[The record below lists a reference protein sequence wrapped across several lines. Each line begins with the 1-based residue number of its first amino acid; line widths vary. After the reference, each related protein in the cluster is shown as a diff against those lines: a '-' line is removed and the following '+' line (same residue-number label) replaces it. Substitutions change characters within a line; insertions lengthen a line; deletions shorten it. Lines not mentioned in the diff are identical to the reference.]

1 MPSDYGLPDRSC
13 AKEGCHRNIP
23 KTKNT
28 TARYCSAKHQRDA
41 ANARQRAKAKAES
54 PQLESTAKEIT
65 SVRKGTTYTKLV
77 DKGYAQMIVDSSMT
91 ASHAAELLGVT
102 TAGVARAMGAYRVS
116 LKLDEA
122 AALWTMDP
130 LCASFLPVAGIAA
143 LRAMGQHDGEAEYDK
158 LLDEICEAFW
168 GFEHRYF
175 TIGSRGAT
183 FLRKPFHTEAL
194 RALVQTYVH
203 GTKVLI
209 LTPPRHGK
217 SELIIRFVAWI
228 IVMEPNIQV
237 LWVASN
243 SKLAAIMTRK
253 LKGVFAF
260 NKLMRTELLPP
271 GKKFGDKDAEKW
283 TEDEF
288 ILYTRTDRTLKSAT
302 FTALGSAAT
311 VAGRDTDWIG
321 IDDLEERKTVATSDL
336 RQKSREKHAEIM
348 ERKEEHTGVATI
360 ASRQH
365 LDDIP
370 NHLMAETDPTL
381 AWKTLVY
388 PAHSDDCDLDPDLI
402 DLHTNCML
410 LPEVRSYK
418 WLMQMQ
424 KESEDLGLPGRFPL
438 RYLQKP
444 VPVEG
449 IVFDI
454 PLIKEVC
461 LDRSRGLGLPEGVS
475 GKLISGLDPA
485 ARGTQAAFCWMY
497 TDETVFMVDLDTH
510 KAGGFQGAL
519 DVMTKY
525 EDSYGLKDWVYE
537 DNSQQVEF
545 FRDPRL
551 ITLKE
556 KLDLNVM
563 RHTTGQNKHDPELG
577 LTAMAPWYHSGR
589 INLPYGTAEARRK
602 VNILL
607 RQLELWTTDGF
618 TKKGKSDVKMASW
631 FPFPRMQRWHRN
643 ASEVELV
650 LESSQSYPGYG
661 DMNEAPW
668 GYTNYPGG

>member
-1 MPSDYGLPDRSC
+1 MLELPDRSC
-13 AKEGCHRNIP
+13 TRDGCKKHIP
-23 KTKNT
+23 KSKNI
-28 TARYCSAKHQRDA
+28 TAMYCSKICQTKA
-41 ANARQRAKAKAES
+41 ANLRAKIKKNLDA
-54 PQLESTAKEIT
+54 PQLETTAHESASI
-65 SVRKGTTYTKLV
+65 RKGTTYTKLV
-77 DKGYAQMIVDSSMT
+77 DAGYAQMIVDGSMT
-91 ASHAAELLGVT
+91 ASHAAELLAVTPAGVT
-102 TAGVARAMGAYRVS
+102 RAMGAYRVS
-116 LKLDEA
+116 LKLDEQA
-122 AALWTMDP
+122 EAWEMDP
-130 LCASFLPVAGIAA
+130 DHARLLPVAGIAK
-143 LRAMGQHDGEAEYDK
+143 LRKWGPGKEGTRKYDK
-158 LLDEICEAFW
+158 LFDKVCEAFW
-168 GFEHRYF
+168 DFEHRYF
-175 TIGSRGAT
+175 TIGSRGGT
-183 FLRKPFHTEAL
+183 FIRKPFHTEIL
-194 RALVQTYVH
+194 RALVHTYVH

-217 SELIIRFVAWI
+217 SEVILRFVAWI
-228 IVMEPNIQV
+228 MVLEPNIQV

-253 LKGVFAF
+253 LKGVFRY
-260 NKLMRTELLPP
+260 NKMMNDELLPP
-271 GKKFGDKDAEKW
+271 GQKFADQHCPKW

-288 ILYTRTDRTLKSAT
+288 ILYTRTDHTLKSST
-302 FTALGSAAT
+302 FTALGSDAT
-311 VAGRDTDWIG
+311 VAGRDVDFAG

-348 ERKEEHTGVATI
+348 ERKEEHTGVVTI

-370 NHLMAETDPTL
+370 NHLMAETDPDL
-381 AWKTLVY
+381 AWRTLVY
-388 PAHSDDCDLDPDLI
+388 PAHDDDCDLDPDI
-402 DLHTNCML
+402 MASHVDCML
-410 LPEVRSYK
+410 MPEVRSYK
-418 WLMQMQ
+418 WLMQMM

-461 LDRSRGLGLPEGVS
+461 LDRSRGLGLPEGVT

-485 ARGTQAAFCWMY
+485 ARGTQAAFCWMW
-497 TDETVFMVDLDTH
+497 TEETVFMVDLDTH

-519 DVMTKY
+519 DVMEKY
-525 EDSYGLKDWVYE
+525 EEKYNLKDWVYE
-537 DNSQQVEF
+537 DNSQKIEF

-551 ITLKE
+551 ITLKDD
-556 KLDLNVM
+556 LDLNVM
-563 RHTTGQNKHDPELG
+563 KHTTGQNKHDPELG

-618 TKKGKSDVKMASW
+618 TKKGKSDIKMASW
-631 FPFPRMQRWHRN
+631 FPFPRMQRWHRS

-650 LESSQSYPGYG
+650 LESNQSYPGYG
-661 DMNEAPW
+661 DMNAAPW
-668 GYTNYPGG
+668 GYTAYPGG